1 MFAVLV
7 TTGCSFKDGKTE
19 KQHIAEI
26 ENEAPVEFEDY
37 DEYVSGSMTN
47 EEFEDWK
54 VQLAKSEKP
63 FNVILNVTDESGE
76 YNMRMEAEEM
86 ENLGSLLG

>member
-1 MFAVLV
+1 MFAALI
-7 TTGCSFKDGKTE
+7 TTGGAYKEGMTE

-37 DEYVSGSMTN
+37 DEYVSGSMVN

-63 FNVILNVTDESGE
+63 FSVILSVMDESGK

-86 ENLGSLLG
+86 ENLSMLLG

>member
-1 MFAVLV
+1 MFAVLI
-7 TTGCSFKDGKTE
+7 TTGVAYKEGYTE
-19 KQHIAEI
+19 KQYIAEI

-37 DEYVSGSMTN
+37 DEYVSGSMAN

-63 FNVILNVTDESGE
+63 FSVILSIMDESGK
-76 YNMRMEAEEM
+76 YNMRVEAEEM
-86 ENLGSLLG
+86 ENLSMLLG